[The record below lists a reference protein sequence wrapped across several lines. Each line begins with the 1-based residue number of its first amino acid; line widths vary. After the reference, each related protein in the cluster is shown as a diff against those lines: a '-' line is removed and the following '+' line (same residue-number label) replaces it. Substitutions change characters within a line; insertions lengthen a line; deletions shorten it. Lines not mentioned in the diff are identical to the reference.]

1 MRAHAYFLHVY
12 TFSLQI
18 TVLLND
24 VNDNPPLF
32 SQAVY
37 SVALLEDAA
46 PGSPVLHLTANDIDQ
61 VLTEQLVDETGEDF
75 GDLVYLIDHGRVFY
89 SIIEGNEI
97 GNFQIDSE
105 GGTIS
110 VSPGATFDVDVQE
123 AYNITILA
131 MDAPGLNATTL
142 VQINILDSNDNPP
155 QILSPRGLNLT
166 LAEDTPTGLVILD
179 TINATDED
187 HGLNAELQFLI
198 ISGDDTNSFSI
209 DPSTGKITLTAPL
222 DRERG
227 TGEIVTLV
235 VAAQDQGIPPL
246 QDTIDVII
254 FITDVNDFPPLFQ
267 QDSYMESVREGVRS
281 GIAVLQVVA
290 LDRDEGPGGVVSYS
304 IIEGSEGNFDID
316 PETGE
321 IVTNA
326 TFDREERSWYQL
338 IIEAVDNPLNKSFQ
352 LSTSVNVTITI
363 EDRNDN
369 FPIFNQSL
377 YEIEILDNL
386 TRGSDVIQIL
396 ANDSDDGVNAA
407 ITYHFIDPLPN
418 NSRRFR
424 IGEDTGLVQV
434 RFIPHFDI
442 QPVYN
447 YTIQALDGGT
457 PSLYSEVNL
466 IIYIHDVDET
476 PPTFEQDAY
485 NVTLN
490 ETVDIGSII
499 LKVC

>member
-1 MRAHAYFLHVY
+1 M
-12 TFSLQI
+12 
-18 TVLLND
+18 
-24 VNDNPPLF
+24 
-32 SQAVY
+32 
-37 SVALLEDAA
+37 ALLEDAA
-46 PGSPVLHLTANDIDQ
+46 PGSPVIHLTANDVDQ

-75 GDLVYLIDHGRVFY
+75 GDLVYLVDHGRVFY
-89 SIIEGNEI
+89 SITGGNEI

-123 AYNITILA
+123 AYNLTILA
-131 MDAPGLNATTL
+131 MDAPGLNTTTL
-142 VQINILDSNDNPP
+142 IKVNILDSNDNPP

-166 LAEDTPTGLVILD
+166 LPEDTPTGLVILEA
-179 TINATDED
+179 INATDED
-187 HGLNAELQFLI
+187 HGLNAEIQFLI
-198 ISGDDTNSFSI
+198 ISGDDTNSFSV

-222 DRERG
+222 DREGG

-235 VAAQDQGIPPL
+235 IAAQDQGIPPL

-254 FITDVNDFPPLFQ
+254 FITDINDFPPSFQ
-267 QDSYMESVREGVRS
+267 QDSYMESVTEGVRS
-281 GIAVLQVVA
+281 GIGVLQVVA

-304 IIEGSEGNFDID
+304 IIEGSDGNFDID

-321 IVTNA
+321 IFTNA

-338 IIEAVDNPLNKSFQ
+338 TIEAVDNPLNDSFQ

-369 FPIFNQSL
+369 VPIFNQSL
-377 YEIEILDNL
+377 YEIHILDNL
-386 TRGSDVIQIL
+386 TRGTDVIQIS
-396 ANDSDDGVNAA
+396 AHDSDDEVNAE
-407 ITYHFIDPLPN
+407 ITYQFVGPLPN
-418 NSRRFR
+418 SSNRFR
-424 IGEDTGLVQV
+424 IRENTGLVLV
-434 RFIPHFDI
+434 NFRPRFEIEPI
-442 QPVYN
+442 YN

-457 PSLYSEVNL
+457 PPLHSEVNL

-490 ETVDIGSII
+490 ETEDVGSII
-499 LKVC
+499 LKVSSDQQLSTVHSWSQPRPPVLVLLGL